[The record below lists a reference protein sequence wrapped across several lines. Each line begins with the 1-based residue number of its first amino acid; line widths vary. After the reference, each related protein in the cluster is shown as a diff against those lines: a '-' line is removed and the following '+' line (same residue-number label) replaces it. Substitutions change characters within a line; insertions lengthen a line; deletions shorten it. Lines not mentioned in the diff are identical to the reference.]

1 MKYLGSLILFGVLVA
16 WITTAAMERF
26 DVLHL
31 EAQAKQQ
38 ERLP

>member
-1 MKYLGSLILFGVLVA
+1 MKFLGSLIILGVLAA

-26 DVLHL
+26 DELHI